1 VCRVPDFFVTRQKKA
16 ILLNYFYFSL
26 RHRTRCS
33 ESGAVVYNGT
43 SAKESSAT
51 SAHFGADL
59 ATMKS
64 IVFLVAFSALIAA
77 GEF

>member
-1 VCRVPDFFVTRQKKA
+1 
-16 ILLNYFYFSL
+16 
-26 RHRTRCS
+26 
-33 ESGAVVYNGT
+33 VYNGT